1 MKQAP
6 KIKSYL
12 GFCIKAGK
20 AVFGVDN
27 IVKIKRGLYLIIQDK
42 ELGNASKRK
51 LRNYVVSN
59 NVELLELDIKQILA
73 KENCKAVGLK
83 EKNLANAIIREI
95 KEIKQYE

>member
-59 NVELLELDIKQILA
+59 NVELLELDMKTDTGKRELQSGRIKR
-73 KENCKAVGLK
+73 KKSRKRNNKGNK
-83 EKNLANAIIREI
+83 GD
-95 KEIKQYE
+95 